1 MKQRNEKEQQAY
13 DMLQKLPRVQLTAVE
28 NNERWGSHRQID
40 LCIINGNV
48 FILLSGFVDYKTP
61 NVMRK
66 HLDEGEI
73 TAKDMFP
80 VVGIGKRSGPV
91 WIASAKVVLHY
102 EKEIIA
108 LVRYGNANVYQDQIA
123 FAASWLER
131 NADGGGLNAYTMSDE
146 EIDNAHFNYRERFR
160 LLNEAH
166 DEVNKSIAD
175 SQNKDNDI
183 YINETGSNAQQV
195 VANEELTLQELVS
208 RIEAMGWTVTLHRKD
223 GATDNDM
230 PSAPIYKPTIQVPTW
245 YNDKTYQLFSK
256 DISNFHISYSTIKV
270 LYSVNIKT
278 LGQLVAMNRLNLL
291 RINNFGRKK
300 LAELDDVLESLGL
313 EFGCDIDKWHEA
325 HKAYLALK

>member
-146 EIDNAHFNYRERFR
+146 EIDNAHFNYRERYR
-160 LLNEAH
+160 LLSEVH
-166 DEVNKSIAD
+166 DEVNNSIAESLNID
-175 SQNKDNDI
+175 KGINM
-183 YINETGSNAQQV
+183 NETSTNTQQTISH
-195 VANEELTLQELVS
+195 EELTLQELVD
-208 RIEAMGWTVTLHRKD
+208 RIEAMGWTVTLRRKD
-223 GATDNDM
+223 GATDNDVS
-230 PSAPIYKPTIQVPTW
+230 SASIYKPTIKVPEW
-245 YNDKTYQLFSK
+245 YNDKIYHLLSEDIGLFN
-256 DISNFHISYSTIKV
+256 ISNSTVKV

-278 LGQLVAMNRLNLL
+278 LGQLVAMNRLDLL
-291 RINNFGRKK
+291 RINRFGRKK
-300 LAELDDVLESLGL
+300 LTELDDVLEGLGL
-313 EFGCDIDKWHEA
+313 EYGCNLDKWHEA
-325 HKAYLALK
+325 HKAYLASK

>member
-1 MKQRNEKEQQAY
+1 
-13 DMLQKLPRVQLTAVE
+13 MLQKLPRVQLTAVE

-146 EIDNAHFNYRERFR
+146 EIDNAHFTSV
-160 LLNEAH
+160 AGT
-166 DEVNKSIAD
+166 IAGD
-175 SQNKDNDI
+175 DTI
-183 YINETGSNAQQV
+183 LV
-195 VANEELTLQELVS
+195 V
-208 RIEAMGWTVTLHRKD
+208 GKD
-223 GATDNDM
+223 GFEKAALISDL
-230 PSAPIYKPTIQVPTW
+230 SEIVPA
-245 YNDKTYQLFSK
+245 
-256 DISNFHISYSTIKV
+256 
-270 LYSVNIKT
+270 VNA
-278 LGQLVAMNRLNLL
+278 G
-291 RINNFGRKK
+291 G
-300 LAELDDVLESLGL
+300 E
-313 EFGCDIDKWHEA
+313 
-325 HKAYLALK
+325 